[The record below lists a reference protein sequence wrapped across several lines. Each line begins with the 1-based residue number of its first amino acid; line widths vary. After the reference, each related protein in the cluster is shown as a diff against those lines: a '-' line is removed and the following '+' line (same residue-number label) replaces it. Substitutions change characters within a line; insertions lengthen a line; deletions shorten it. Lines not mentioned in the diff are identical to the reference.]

1 MQRQPS
7 ATDALC
13 QVDARI
19 VAELSRVS
27 GSTNLY
33 SRLVALFHTGSA
45 DALAQLTSALEAS
58 ALPPARSVCHKLKS
72 SAANVGAMAF
82 SRQLAL
88 LEQRCVAGDLHQARE
103 LLAGLQAAHSGLMT
117 ELSRLAVSANGAA
130 LLTTDA
136 EIGDAAGS

>member
-1 MQRQPS
+1 MPREPS

-27 GSTNLY
+27 GSANLHA
-33 SRLVALFHTGSA
+33 RLVALFRTGSS
-45 DALAQLTSALEAS
+45 DALAQLSSALEAS
-58 ALPPARSVCHKLKS
+58 ALQPARAVCHKLKS

-88 LEQRCVAGDLHQARE
+88 LEQRCADGDITQARE
-103 LLAGLQAAHSGLMT
+103 LFVGLQAAHSGLMM
-117 ELSRLAVSANGAA
+117 ELGRVAGI
-130 LLTTDA
+130 TD
-136 EIGDAAGS
+136 